1 MRISDWSSDVCSSD
15 LWGAIVVVGAPVP
28 VAIPAA
34 GFDTLAQVTRQFA
47 VLARQCRVALRGA
60 DRRKIGAYPDQEPG
74 QPHAFAAATGT
85 DPVEAVVPV
94 AVADSRQ
101 AVRPDREGTNEDRK
115 SVGSGT
121 RV

>member
-85 DPVEAVVPV
+85 DPVEAVV
-94 AVADSRQ
+94 
-101 AVRPDREGTNEDRK
+101 DRK
-115 SVGSGT
+115 SV
-121 RV
+121 V